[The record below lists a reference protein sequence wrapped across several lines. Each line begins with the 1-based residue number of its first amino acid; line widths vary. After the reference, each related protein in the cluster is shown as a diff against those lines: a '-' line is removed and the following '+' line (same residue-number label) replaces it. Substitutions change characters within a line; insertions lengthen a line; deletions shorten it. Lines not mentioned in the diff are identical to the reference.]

1 MMVAFTNTEID
12 YLVVNLFFDVLL
24 PLSYYIYGVKFFR
37 LRYWS
42 YFRHSDKSDHGF
54 PKIIYHIL
62 EGVHHAVLFSKKSS
76 L

>member
-12 YLVVNLFFDVLL
+12 YSVVNLFFDLVL
-24 PLSYYIYGVKFFR
+24 PFAIDICGIKFYW

-42 YFRHSDKSDHGF
+42 CFRHNDKSDHGF
-54 PKIIYHIL
+54 LKIIYHIL